1 MQSRQPDSICRFII
15 HFLQVTA
22 GFCMEKMQGLQP
34 SPISTACLWCSSVGV
49 ISTALKMAIIL
60 IYGFPSFPPWR
71 AAQSP
76 EDHMTSVCCFCS
88 WDQREAL
95 SPVGGGNYHII
106 PPQMLPLIR
115 SINIPKTRVRI
126 LWGSLQC
133 AGPLWQTSKLYS
145 DLDMRQNWINQ
156 KKNLI
161 LWTWKQMV
169 QMVICVTYLKSDYSD
184 VLVVHCYSTQTEFLF
199 FQFVPLFLC

>member
-1 MQSRQPDSICRFII
+1 MTSLIDRWHDLLYSSFGVATTSTAPSISIYRQAIPYPTGRHPCHINLLLAFAFLLHKPTAFNIFVSSKQAKSTLKESRWAKMQSRQPDSICRFII

-60 IYGFPSFPPWR
+60 IYGFPSFSPWR

-76 EDHMTSVCCFCS
+76 KDHMTSVCCFCS

-95 SPVGGGNYHII
+95 SPVGEKK
-106 PPQMLPLIR
+106 LP
-115 SINIPKTRVRI
+115 
-126 LWGSLQC
+126 
-133 AGPLWQTSKLYS
+133 YS
-145 DLDMRQNWINQ
+145 SWICNPTADATIDKEHQ
-156 KKNLI
+156 H
-161 LWTWKQMV
+161 
-169 QMVICVTYLKSDYSD
+169 S
-184 VLVVHCYSTQTEFLF
+184 
-199 FQFVPLFLC
+199 